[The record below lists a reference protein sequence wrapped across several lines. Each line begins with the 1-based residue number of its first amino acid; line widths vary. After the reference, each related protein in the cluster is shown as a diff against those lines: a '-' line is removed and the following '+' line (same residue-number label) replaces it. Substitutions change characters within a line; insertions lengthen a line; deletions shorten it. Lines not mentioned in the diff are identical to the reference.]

1 MSNFKN
7 LKIMSFGLGISGAIQ
22 GASEGVSIGSAIP
35 GIGTTVGGI
44 VGGGLGLLGGLFG
57 GGSSTKDQERLM
69 KKAWEYEKEAMGM
82 QYQYGQAA
90 ANEAQRRNLEMWNST
105 NYEQQRAHMEKANL
119 SAALMYGGSGA
130 GSTSTA
136 GGQATQPSGPTSN
149 PVGMA
154 LQYQQIEQQNAAI
167 KSQTMLNQAEAVKA
181 LAEAKKTGGV
191 DTKKTEYEIKWQEIE
206 NRIQESREQIATSNI
221 TEAKANAKK
230 AMEEFKQ
237 AMLNTEYL
245 DKTQQERIQTITDQ
259 LALIQKQGLK
269 EEAVIDLTN
278 AQARKVRKEIDI
290 LWYDAITRRTSAD
303 ALKKQADAAVDKI
316 AKEYELGKGHL
327 SLEEQKNLR
336 EWIYGGI
343 DQITS
348 IVEVVGKIKNGID
361 ALKALANQSKTIV
374 INKN

>member
-1 MSNFKN
+1 
-7 LKIMSFGLGISGAIQ
+7 MSFGLGINGALG
-22 GASEGVSIGSAIP
+22 GAAQGVSIGNAIP
-35 GIGTTVGGI
+35 GIGTTLGGI
-44 VGGGLGLLGGLFG
+44 IGGGMGLLKGLFG
-57 GGSSTKDQERLM
+57 GGGSSAKDQAKLM
-69 KKAWEYEKEAMGM
+69 EKAWEYEKEGMGM

-90 ANEAQRRNLEMWNST
+90 ANAAQRRNMEMWNQT
-105 NYEQQRAHMEKANL
+105 NFEAQRKHMENAGL
-119 SAALMYGGSGA
+119 SVGLMYGGGGQGA
-130 GSTSTA
+130 VSQ

-149 PVGMA
+149 PVAMA

-167 KSQTMLNQAEAVKA
+167 KSQTMLNQAEATKA

-191 DTKKTEYEIKWQEIE
+191 DTKKTEYEIRWQEIE
-206 NRIQESREQIATSNI
+206 NRIQESREQIAASNI
-221 TEAKANAKK
+221 TEANANAKK

-237 AMLNTEYL
+237 AMLGTDYL

-278 AQARKVRKEIDI
+278 AQASKVRKEIDI
-290 LWYDAITRRTSAD
+290 LWYDAITKRTSAD

-348 IVEVVGKIKNGID
+348 IVEVVGKIKNGIN

>member
-1 MSNFKN
+1 
-7 LKIMSFGLGISGAIQ
+7 MSFGLGINGALE
-22 GASEGVSIGSAIP
+22 GASKGTAIGSAIP
-35 GIGTTVGGI
+35 GIGTAVGGI

-57 GGSSTKDQERLM
+57 SGNSTKQQKELM
-69 KKAWEYEKEAMGM
+69 DKAWEYEKEGMGM
-82 QYQYGQAA
+82 QYQYGQMA
-90 ANEAQRRNLEMWNST
+90 ANEAQKRNLEMWEST
-105 NYEQQRAHMEKANL
+105 NFEQQRKHLEEAGL

-154 LQYQQIEQQNAAI
+154 LQYKQIEQQNQAI
-167 KSQTMLNQAEAVKA
+167 KSQTILNQAEAAKA
-181 LAEAKKTGGV
+181 LAEAKKTSGV
-191 DTKKTEYEIKWQEIE
+191 DTKKTESEIKWQEIE
-206 NRIQESREQIATSNI
+206 NRIQESREQIASSNI
-221 TEAKANAKK
+221 TEAQANAKK
-230 AMEEFKQ
+230 AMEEFNQ

-245 DKTQQERIQTITDQ
+245 DKTQQQRIQTVTEQ

-278 AQARKVRKEIDI
+278 AQATKVRKEIDI
-290 LWYDAITRRTSAD
+290 LWYDAITKRTSAE

-316 AKEYELGKGHL
+316 AKEYELGKGRL

-336 EWIYGGI
+336 EWIYNGI
-343 DQITS
+343 DQITN
-348 IVEVVGKIKNGID
+348 IVEVVGKIKNGMD
-361 ALKALANQSKTIV
+361 TLKALANKSKTIV

>member
-1 MSNFKN
+1 
-7 LKIMSFGLGISGAIQ
+7 MSFNLGISGMLG
-22 GASEGVSIGSAIP
+22 GASQGVSIGSAIP
-35 GIGTTVGGI
+35 GIGTAAGGI
-44 VGGGLGLLGGLFG
+44 IGGGLGLLEGLFG
-57 GGSSTKDQERLM
+57 KGGSTKDQERLM
-69 KKAWEYEKEAMGM
+69 EKAWEYEQKGMGL

-105 NYEQQRAHMEKANL
+105 NYEQQRAHMENANL
-119 SAALMYGGSGA
+119 SPALMYGGSGA

-149 PVGMA
+149 PVAMA

-167 KSQTMLNQAEAVKA
+167 KSQTMLNQAEATKA

-191 DTKKTEYEIKWQEIE
+191 DTKKTEHEIKWQEIE
-206 NRIQESREQIATSNI
+206 NRIQESRELIAKSNV

-237 AMLNTEYL
+237 AMLNTDYL
-245 DKTQQERIQTITDQ
+245 DKTQQQRIQTITDQ
-259 LALIQKQGLK
+259 LSLIQKQGLR

-278 AQARKVRKEIDI
+278 AQASKIRKEIDI

-303 ALKKQADAAVDKI
+303 ALKKEADAAVEKI

-348 IVEVVGKIKNGID
+348 IVEVVGKLKNGID
-361 ALKALANQSKTIV
+361 ALKALASQSKTIV

>member
-1 MSNFKN
+1 
-7 LKIMSFGLGISGAIQ
+7 MSFGLGISGALE
-22 GASEGVSIGSAIP
+22 GASKGTTIGSAIP

-57 GGSSTKDQERLM
+57 SGNSTKQQKELM
-69 KKAWEYEKEAMGM
+69 DKAWEYEKEGMGM
-82 QYQYGQAA
+82 QYQYGQMAA
-90 ANEAQRRNLEMWNST
+90 DAAQKRNLEMWEST
-105 NYEQQRAHMEKANL
+105 NFEQQRKHLEEAGL

-154 LQYQQIEQQNAAI
+154 LQYKQVEQQNEAI
-167 KSQTMLNQAEAVKA
+167 KSQTLLNQAEAAKA

-191 DTKKTEYEIKWQEIE
+191 DTKKTETEIEWQEIE
-206 NRIQESREQIATSNI
+206 NRVQQSREQIAKSNI
-221 TEAKANAKK
+221 KEAKASAEK
-230 AMEEFKQ
+230 AVQEFKQ
-237 AMLNTEYL
+237 SILSTEYL
-245 DKTQQERIQTITDQ
+245 NETQQQRVQMITEQ
-259 LALIQKQGLK
+259 LSLIQKQGLK

-278 AQARKVRKEIDI
+278 AQATKVRKEIDI
-290 LWYDAITRRTSAD
+290 LWYDAITKRTSAE
-303 ALKKQADAAVDKI
+303 ALKKQADAAVEKI
-316 AKEYELGKGHL
+316 AKEYELGKGRL
-327 SLEEQKNLR
+327 NLEEQKNLR
-336 EWIYGGI
+336 EWIYNGI
-343 DQITS
+343 DQITN